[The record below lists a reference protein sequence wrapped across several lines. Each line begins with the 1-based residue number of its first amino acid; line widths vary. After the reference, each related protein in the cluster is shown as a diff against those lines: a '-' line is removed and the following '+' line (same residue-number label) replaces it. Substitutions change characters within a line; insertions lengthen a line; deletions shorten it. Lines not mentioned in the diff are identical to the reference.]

1 MLVQVEDAARIAN
14 QGGLVAFP
22 TETVYGLGADATNP
36 TAVRAIYQLKGRPS
50 TNPLIVHSDS
60 GERVFAQ
67 CADLSR
73 ASSEVVRR
81 VRALSALWPGPLSI
95 VLPKHPHISDSVT
108 NGSMLVG
115 IRVPAHPLAREFLA
129 LCEHPIA
136 APSANRSNRVSPT
149 SAEHVIAEFGDDVPL
164 LDGGACALGIE
175 STVVEPREEGVVIH
189 RPGFITPEQI
199 ATLAGPLIVNSEH
212 PIVISPGQSSV
223 HYAPETPC
231 FLPQNLPS
239 GLKHVTLV
247 GLVGAVARLRPLPP
261 TWELVSFADEIEF
274 AAKLYSTLRAVD
286 SARRCDAIGI
296 VPPEP
301 RGLGLAICDR
311 LSRAT
316 RR

>member
-1 MLVQVEDAARIAN
+1 VLVQVEDAAKTAN

-22 TETVYGLGADATNP
+22 TETVYGLGADATNSA
-36 TAVRAIYQLKGRPS
+36 AVSAVYKLKGRPS

-60 GERVFAQ
+60 GERAIEQ
-67 CADLSR
+67 CVSLSL
-73 ASSEVVRR
+73 ASRGVLERMK
-81 VRALSALWPGPLSI
+81 ALSALWPGPLSI
-95 VLPKHPHISDSVT
+95 VLPKHPRITTTAT
-108 NGSMLVG
+108 NGSSLVG
-115 IRVPAHPLAREFLA
+115 IRVPAHPLAQRFLA
-129 LCEHPIA
+129 LCNGPIA

-149 SAEHVIAEFGDDVPL
+149 SAEHVIAEFGLELPL

-175 STVVEPREEGVVIH
+175 STVVEPRDIGVVIH

-199 ATLAGPLIVNSEH
+199 ATLAGPLIVDSEH

-239 GLKHVTLV
+239 GLKHVTLL
-247 GLVGAVARLRPLPP
+247 GLIGAVARLRPLPP
-261 TWELVSFADEIEF
+261 TWTAVSFADEIEF

-286 SARRCDAIGI
+286 SDRRCDAICI

-301 RGLGLAICDR
+301 TGLGLAICDR